1 MLKDF
6 LNTRERKTATWIKR
20 FDDASIEE
28 RVILLENLDLAN
40 EPSNTITEEIEQ
52 RLKEI
57 VRTEPRNRYAE
68 LAIRN
73 INDKDFLV
81 DLLEKDHL
89 AESAADNLA
98 RDPIDQIS
106 DLIRVHPKIL
116 QRKILSTSR
125 DDLPE
130 LVPYITTAATMCD
143 LIIKANP
150 ELRDSLLKNE
160 IFKTEQGLSLLEK
173 TARQKDKTCYKFA
186 RNTLA
191 EIRSLRKSLSEKEEE
206 WKRITSTYKKAVA
219 IFAKTRQ
226 TFHRAQL
233 EFNRIEELR
242 RKGLFARDEIQA
254 LQSQLLKTL
263 PKEKYNELP
272 IDNLNEYHLDAPKV
286 DPFEEAV
293 VLLRNLA
300 AENQKNPEDLRLNEQ
315 KARRLWGAALEK
327 YEAEEKIS
335 KEFKSLQK
343 TIHSFLWLSIHQ
355 DELFDLMGSIPN
367 VDQTKLE
374 SMPIDEVQIFTQSS
388 QEWLKLAR
396 KFLKMSREDN
406 VKAVELGQIQELV
419 RSSQQLESNLEEA
432 QRRITSERENLNQ
445 IIRTGR
451 ELIDKGRSIEA
462 ARMAARAKKYRS
474 ISGAAA
480 RKKLGEINRD
490 IKRLNNWKSFADAPK
505 KELLLEQMKDL
516 SRNPL
521 DPKNQLERIKSLRAS
536 WNNLLKGSQHKDSS
550 QKDFDAAAESAFSI
564 CESHFAEQNLLKVR
578 NTEKQKRIL
587 EQITAF
593 LDQQNLRSTPT
604 KILEEVLRRA
614 RSEWNETFPSQSD
627 RLKERKEQFE
637 KSQRNLHELIK
648 EKKNE
653 NQSTKESLIERAHS
667 LCQEEPSQMVIEE
680 IKEIQAEWRK
690 IDRTHEKN
698 EQVLWKKFKDTC
710 DQIFNQRRLAKS
722 DERALLQEKNKEIE
736 AKLTQVSNLIRED
749 NLQNARKL
757 FKDIEI
763 ETDSNPHG
771 GGLLKKI
778 EEVKSAL
785 DELEAKSKLKRKQQA
800 LEDIKAW
807 DLKISRF
814 EEEGGEPPQPPGS
827 FFTQRLSGSGSVESS
842 LTLTLE
848 AEIIAAVASPET
860 DKEERIKTQL
870 ALINKGIKPSR
881 DISNDELLKRWCGIG
896 PKSKT
901 DDPLRERFFKA
912 LAVRTDS

>member
-6 LNTRERKTATWIKR
+6 LNTSERKTATWIKR
-20 FDDASIEE
+20 FDDASVEE

-40 EPSNTITEEIEQ
+40 EPSNAITDKIEH

-57 VRTEPRNRYAE
+57 VRTEPSNRCAE
-68 LAIRN
+68 FAIKN

-89 AESAADNLA
+89 ADFAADNLA
-98 RDPIDQIS
+98 REPLDQIS

-130 LVPYITTAATMCD
+130 LVPYITTATTMCD
-143 LIIKANP
+143 LIVKANP
-150 ELRDSLLKNE
+150 KLRESLLKNE

-173 TARQKDKTCYKFA
+173 AARQKDKTCHKFA
-186 RNTLA
+186 RNTLD
-191 EIRSLRKSLSEKEEE
+191 EIRSLRKSLSDKEEE
-206 WKRITSTYKKAVA
+206 WNKITSTHKKAVS

-242 RKGLFARDEIQA
+242 RRGLFVRDEIQA
-254 LQSQLLKTL
+254 LQSQLLKRL
-263 PKEKYNELP
+263 PKETYNELP
-272 IDNLNEYHLDAPKV
+272 INTLSESHLDAPKV

-293 VLLRNLA
+293 VLLKNLA

-315 KARRLWGAALEK
+315 KARRLWSAALEK
-327 YEAEEKIS
+327 YEAEEKTS
-335 KEFKSLQK
+335 SEFKSLQK
-343 TIHSFLWLSIHQ
+343 TIHSLLWLSIHQ
-355 DELFDLMGSIPN
+355 NELFDLLGSIPN
-367 VDQTKLE
+367 VDQEKLK

-388 QEWLKLAR
+388 QEWLKLTQ
-396 KFLKMSREDN
+396 KFLKSSREDD
-406 VKAVELGQIQELV
+406 VKVDNLVQIKELL
-419 RSSQQLESNLEEA
+419 RSSEQLESHLKKA
-432 QRRITSERENLNQ
+432 LSRITSERENLNQ
-445 IIRTGR
+445 IIRTSR

-462 ARMAARAKKYRS
+462 AKMAARAKKYKS

-505 KELLLEQMKDL
+505 KELLLQQMKDL

-521 DPKNQLERIKSLRAS
+521 DPESQLERIKSLRAS
-536 WNNLLKGSQHKDSS
+536 WNNLLKGSHHKDSS

-564 CESHFAEQNLLKVR
+564 CESHFAELDLLKVR
-578 NTEKQKRIL
+578 NTEKQRRIL

-604 KILEEVLRRA
+604 KPLEEVLRRA

-627 RLKERKEQFE
+627 CLKERKEQFE

-653 NQSTKESLIERAHS
+653 NQSKKEILIERAHS
-667 LCQEEPSQMVIEE
+667 LCQEEPTPKVIEE
-680 IKEIQAEWRK
+680 IKDIQGEWRK
-690 IDRTHEKN
+690 TDRTHKKI
-698 EQVLWKKFKDTC
+698 EQILWKRFRDIC
-710 DQIFNQRRLAKS
+710 DQIFHQRRLARS
-722 DERALLQEKNKEIE
+722 DERALLQEKNKELE

-757 FKDIEI
+757 FKEIEI
-763 ETDSNPHG
+763 EMDSNPYG

-778 EEVKSAL
+778 EEVRSAL
-785 DELEAKSKLKRKQQA
+785 DELEARSKLERKRQA
-800 LEDIKAW
+800 FEDLKAW

-827 FFTQRLSGSGSVESS
+827 FFTQRLSGSGSVEST

-848 AEIIAAVASPET
+848 AEIIAAVASPEI

-870 ALINKGIKPSR
+870 ALINRGIKPSR
-881 DISNDELLKRWCGIG
+881 DISNDELLERWCDIG
-896 PKSKT
+896 PKSKM

-912 LAVRTDS
+912 LAARADS